1 LLSDDLNEKQAN
13 QSQKLNL
20 IQEIVT
26 RWNYTYLMMERLI
39 KLSEHVNAV
48 LRDSKNNLKDLI
60 LADSE
65 LKDLTEYVDVLF
77 CFHDATV
84 RLSAEK
90 NASISYVIPIL
101 QAIKTHLEE
110 DSNDSELKKRF
121 KAALLKSLTFYI
133 EKYKLFD
140 NEFLIAA
147 TYLDPR

>member
-1 LLSDDLNEKQAN
+1 
-13 QSQKLNL
+13 
-20 IQEIVT
+20 
-26 RWNYTYLMMERLI
+26 MMERLI